1 MLHPCVE
8 DGKNFATFDGGPI
21 RTCFDFRQ
29 NGFEFRSPQAKCLV
43 PGDFLS
49 VFSRR

>member
-8 DGKNFATFDGGPI
+8 DGKDFATFDGASV
-21 RTCFDFRQ
+21 RARFDFGQ
-29 NGFEFRSPQAKCLV
+29 DGFEFRSPQAKCLV
-43 PGDFLS
+43 PGGFLS